1 MKGDGVGEEL
11 AKRVG
16 SSIAK
21 QRKAAGYT
29 QIRVADALGLEK
41 ETVSRIEN
49 GVIAPT
55 LFRLA
60 QFADLF
66 NCPVSALF
74 GEYRGKALEDTAEI
88 AHLVADLPEE
98 ARRAALRML
107 AEFVAV
113 ARDREEQKRQA
124 EAWQIRFGELER
136 EYLSLVV
143 DKDLPE
149 GITRRPR
156 IKF

>member
-16 SSIAK
+16 SAIAK

-98 ARRAALRML
+98 ARRTALRML

-113 ARDREEQKRQA
+113 ARDREEQRQQT
-124 EAWQIRFGELER
+124 EAWKARFAELER
-136 EYLSLVV
+136 EYLTAVL
-143 DKDLPE
+143 DRDLPLK
-149 GITRRPR
+149 TTPRR
-156 IKF
+156 KV

>member
-60 QFADLF
+60 QFAELF

-88 AHLVADLPEE
+88 SHLVADLPED

-113 ARDREEQKRQA
+113 ARDREGQRQQA
-124 EAWQIRFGELER
+124 EAWKARFAELER
-136 EYLSLVV
+136 EYEIAVLER
-143 DKDLPE
+143 DLPLK
-149 GITRRPR
+149 TVPRR
-156 IKF
+156 KV

>member
-16 SSIAK
+16 SAIAK

-60 QFADLF
+60 QFAELF

-88 AHLVADLPEE
+88 SHLVADLPED

-113 ARDREEQKRQA
+113 ARDREDQRQQA
-124 EAWQIRFGELER
+124 EAWKARFAELER
-136 EYLSLVV
+136 EYEIAVLER
-143 DKDLPE
+143 DLPLK
-149 GITRRPR
+149 TVPRR
-156 IKF
+156 KV